1 MIVKKLTISS
11 LSARQSH
18 LQNERTIKT
27 NWQRAGRPS
36 AFALPAHRRGTCGV
50 ALCSSI
56 ISTRLIPNQ
65 YQHRAEWTAFQDLVP
80 PKFL

>member
-36 AFALPAHRRGTCGV
+36 AFALPAHRR
-50 ALCSSI
+50 ASSGLVVI
-56 ISTRLIPNQ
+56 ILYSRVFFGKL
-65 YQHRAEWTAFQDLVP
+65 LVKGAAARMHIQP
-80 PKFL
+80 ISSVPT